1 MDDADI
7 GSFFCFLA
15 LSRWLGKNDWGG
27 RFLVSKD
34 IPREAQPEELVQ
46 GGQAGHREGLC
57 AIMRCH
63 ES

>member
-1 MDDADI
+1 MV
-7 GSFFCFLA
+7 CTM
-15 LSRWLGKNDWGG
+15 GG